1 MTITSSVLANLATA
15 QVGFGSL
22 SPRSVS
28 ESYRYQREGTER
40 HALAH
45 KFISGEAISFKGL
58 LLKPADKSWCN
69 IKGHLTT
76 LHSSYT
82 LVAWE
87 ESYLGCIDG
96 ILFGVTCDG
105 ILASVLD
112 PDTETFLEIKSG
124 HKPAGQRELE
134 TWAREN
140 KERHVSPLPVN
151 ELAAHVLQ
159 INLQRYARE
168 QERIRAGC
176 PTPTSIM
183 QLLYGS
189 TRGAGCQLFELPP
202 MYVVIITMS
211 CSFVITMSCWGVLVF
226 V

>member
-1 MTITSSVLANLATA
+1 VTITSSVLANLATA

-40 HALAH
+40 HVLAH

-124 HKPAGQRELE
+124 HKPTGQHELE
-134 TWAREN
+134 KWAREN
-140 KERHVSPLPVN
+140 KERHVSPLPTN

-159 INLQRYARE
+159 VNLQRYARE
-168 QERIRAGC
+168 QERIKAGC
-176 PTPTSIM
+176 TVRPSIM

-202 MYVVIITMS
+202 MYVVAITMS
-211 CSFVITMSCWGVLVF
+211 CSYV
-226 V
+226 